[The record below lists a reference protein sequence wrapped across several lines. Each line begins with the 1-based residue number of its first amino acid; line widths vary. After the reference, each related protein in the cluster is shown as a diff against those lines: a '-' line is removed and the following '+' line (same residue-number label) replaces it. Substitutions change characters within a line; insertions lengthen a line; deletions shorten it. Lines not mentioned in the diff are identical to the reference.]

1 MHWGGNKRVS
11 YLARGDKPILRSNVG
26 NEKGKN
32 PTREYIV
39 NRKKLRDIV
48 FYLHQYIGFFVG
60 LVLVI
65 VGLTGSLL
73 VFEQDF
79 DHFMIARH
87 YGHITPQQV
96 QVVSPEDV
104 VNTIQAGRS
113 EQKLFRIYL
122 PDTSSSPYVGQLSSA
137 DEERTE
143 VFVNPYTG
151 AIMGE
156 RIGETLISMLFKLH
170 ISVMAGETGTIIV
183 GIAAFLMCILT
194 ITGFILWPGWRKLI
208 AGFKIKLD
216 AHPQR
221 ANFDIHKVAG
231 IITVV
236 FLFFTGFTGFCWNFG
251 GFTEPIIYAVTFTPK
266 PSELVSK
273 PIPGKSTLNLTQQLK
288 IANAALP
295 SAVTKS
301 IYFPGKPEDAL
312 QIRMKLPQES
322 SDYGDSNV
330 YLDQYTGEVL
340 RVDNALK
347 LALGSAVL
355 NSFTPLHYGTFGGL
369 PTRILYVFVGL
380 APLVLFIT
388 AFMMSWYRYW
398 TKPKR
403 GDSVIELSQKL

>member
-1 MHWGGNKRVS
+1 M
-11 YLARGDKPILRSNVG
+11 
-26 NEKGKN
+26 
-32 PTREYIV
+32 

-60 LVLVI
+60 LLLIVI
-65 VGLTGSLL
+65 GLTGSLL

-79 DHFMIARH
+79 DHFMIAQQ
-87 YGHITPQQV
+87 YGHITPKPV
-96 QVVSPEDV
+96 QVLSPEDV

-113 EQKLFRIYL
+113 DQKLYRLYL
-122 PDTSSSPYVGQLSSA
+122 PNAPSSPYVGQLSST
-137 DEERTE
+137 DGQGIE

-156 RIGETLISMLFKLH
+156 RIGETLIGMILNLH
-170 ISVMAGETGTIIV
+170 YSLIAGETGTIIV

-221 ANFDIHKVAG
+221 ANFDIHKVTG

-236 FLFFTGFTGFCWNFG
+236 FLFFTSFTGFCWNLY

-266 PSELVSK
+266 PSEPISK
-273 PIPGKSTLNLTQQLK
+273 PISGKSTLNLTQQLK

-301 IYFPGKPEDAL
+301 IYFPGKPENAL

-347 LALGSAVL
+347 LPLGSRVL

-369 PTRILYVFVGL
+369 STRILYVFVGL

-403 GDSVIELSQKL
+403 GDV